1 MATPHS
7 PAHLGPKVDQ
17 AVELGA
23 KVGAPVG
30 ERPPPRAPLP
40 KHARNADGAHG
51 VEVARV
57 MDTANGCGR
66 PRRGAARGGT
76 TAAARP
82 VTTAAPV
89 WVEKTKRWG
98 VETLRQAACGGGGDR
113 QCVEQ

>member
-30 ERPPPRAPLP
+30 ERPPPRAPLR

-57 MDTANGCGR
+57 MDTANGRGR
-66 PRRGAARGGT
+66 PRRGAARAEGGS
-76 TAAARP
+76 AAFLAGGLFSGERH
-82 VTTAAPV
+82 
-89 WVEKTKRWG
+89 RCG
-98 VETLRQAACGGGGDR
+98 GQGGGGHNGGSQASNNR
-113 QCVEQ
+113 RSGLG